1 MPHQICCWRV
11 HFITRP
17 FAAWNRLWLV
27 AQRCQCPFQSW
38 GWWAFQTWVCFIS
51 WPLSPLHFRWCVSV
65 SALCWEEENNVVAGI
80 VLGADTG
87 RWNLWSQ
94 RVGSWWPELW
104 ISLQPGGT
112 LGCTGGR
119 CGRKEVNVADN
130 SVQMWRFN
138 SYSTRGIC
146 QEPHPSMERMSYWL
160 WRKHK
165 LEVISVQ
172 RQHEPGCSFR

>member
-17 FAAWNRLWLV
+17 FTAWNRLWLV
-27 AQRCQCPFQSW
+27 AQRRQRPFQSW
-38 GWWAFQTWVCFIS
+38 GWWAFQTWVWFIS
-51 WPLSPLHFRWCVSV
+51 WPLSPLHFHWCVSV
-65 SALCWEEENNVVAGI
+65 SALCWEEENNVVTGI

-112 LGCTGGR
+112 LGYTGGR
-119 CGRKEVNVADN
+119 CGWKEVNVADN
-130 SVQMWRFN
+130 SLFRCDASAPTAPEVFAK
-138 SYSTRGIC
+138 SPTL
-146 QEPHPSMERMSYWL
+146 L
-160 WRKHK
+160 WKGW
-165 LEVISVQ
+165 VIDY
-172 RQHEPGCSFR
+172 EENTNNGGYFRAETTWARVLF